1 MVRKDHF
8 AVDGVPGH
16 YVYGMALR
24 VDDTLEQWLEAT
36 WGVGAQPVGDPKFG
50 WSFKGNSAESCFLIQ
65 VY

>member
-8 AVDGVPGH
+8 AANGDIPGH

-36 WGVGAQPVGDPKFG
+36 
-50 WSFKGNSAESCFLIQ
+50 
-65 VY
+65 